1 MSPGATLPP
10 VKTPTFE
17 QLIRM
22 WEAGQFEP
30 QIHYI
35 RFPQFRNLEPGLKV
49 EFGCPITA
57 LVGANGTNKSSILR
71 ALQGSPDYENIG
83 KYWFGTAL
91 DEIGPLDRHRFIHGR
106 MSPSANM
113 VVEVLKTRILRRAA
127 RPRPAMPSGA
137 NARDPD
143 YFEPS
148 RPLIQDGMTPMPPAP
163 TPMPEDRVETR
174 WKAIDKKVLYID
186 FRAELSAFD
195 KYFYHNDYR
204 SRPWAPSR
212 ARDPLLQRKELIR
225 ERSQRLKSML
235 DKKLS
240 SYRAGGKKEWVLDPA
255 RTLSAAETAAVGEI
269 LGRQYASIEVVS
281 HRAFD
286 VAGTTARLRTTTL
299 SYSEAWAGSGEFA
312 AIQLVTAVNAAPDRS
327 LVLLDEPEVS
337 LHPGAQRRLLVYLMR
352 QAYQKRLQVV
362 FATHSPVMIEAL
374 PDVAIKVLE
383 VAPST
388 NHVTLRSQR
397 SSPSEAFV
405 AIEHRFTKKTVMV
418 EDALAGEIVLRAL
431 RGREPLVHTVE
442 VRVQPGGA
450 SALRARYLP
459 VWAANNARDVLLYL
473 DGDQSLVP
481 PMPSVGAI
489 APDSLH
495 SEVERLLGVSDVSGH
510 VPADSGG
517 PREAQLRSLLAWSEE
532 YVRYLPGNRPEEWL
546 RNQLDGGS
554 VAGDAK
560 NWWERDT
567 FTGLRK
573 SGGESVT
580 SEEIF
585 NRQKTALAA
594 LSDENEGLLQ
604 IRAEIARFVDGS
616 R

>member
-1 MSPGATLPP
+1 MPR
-10 VKTPTFE
+10 VRTPTFDE
-17 QLIRM
+17 LIRM
-22 WEAGQFEP
+22 WEARQFEP

-49 EFGCPITA
+49 EFLCPITA

-71 ALQGSPDYENIG
+71 ALQGCPDYENIG
-83 KYWFGTAL
+83 RYWFGTAL
-91 DEIGPLDRHRFIHGR
+91 DVIGPQDRHRFIHGR
-106 MSPSANM
+106 WSSSANM
-113 VVEVLKTRILRRAA
+113 VVEVLKTRIQRRAS
-127 RPRPAMPSGA
+127 RPGPAMSSGEKG
-137 NARDPD
+137 RDPD

-148 RPLIQDGMTPMPPAP
+148 RPLVQDGMTPMPPAP

-174 WKAIDKKVLYID
+174 WKAIDKRVLYID
-186 FRAELSAFD
+186 FRGELSAFD

-212 ARDPLLQRKELIR
+212 ARDPLLQRKDLIR
-225 ERSQRLKSML
+225 ERSRRLKSML
-235 DKKLS
+235 DKELS
-240 SYRAGGKKEWVLDPA
+240 SYRAGGRKEWVLRPA
-255 RTLSAAETAAVGEI
+255 HTLSAVETAAVGEI
-269 LGRQYASIEVVS
+269 LGRQYASIEIVS

-286 VAGTTARLRTTTL
+286 VSGSTARLRTTSF

-312 AIQLVTAVNAAPDRS
+312 AIQLVTAVNGAADRS

-337 LHPGAQRRLLVYLMR
+337 LHPGAQRRLLAYLMR
-352 QAYQKRLQVV
+352 QVHQKRLQVV

-383 VAPST
+383 VAPLT
-388 NHVTLRSQR
+388 NHVILRSQC

-405 AIEHRFTKKTVMV
+405 AIEHRFAKKTVVV
-418 EDALAGEIVLRAL
+418 EDVLAAEIVLRAL

-459 VWAANNARDVLLYL
+459 IWAANNARDVLLYL
-473 DGDQSLVP
+473 DGDQHLVP

-489 APDSLH
+489 APDLLRSQA
-495 SEVERLLGVSDVSGH
+495 ERLLGVSDLSGY

-517 PREAQLRSLLAWSEE
+517 VTETQLRSLLAWSEE
-532 YVRYLPGNRPEEWL
+532 HLRYLPGSQPEEWL
-546 RNQLDGGS
+546 RTQLDGGS
-554 VAGDAK
+554 RSRDAK
-560 NWWERDT
+560 TWWERET
-567 FTGLRK
+567 FTALKK
-573 SGGESVT
+573 SQGESIT

-585 NRQKTALAA
+585 NRQKTALAG
-594 LSDENEGLLQ
+594 LSDETEGLLQ
-604 IRAEIARFVDGS
+604 IRAEVTRFVDES
-616 R
+616 Q